1 MEEQRAHL
9 ALRSLYQRLYAASSR
24 GVSKYG
30 NDETAVVD
38 RPTTTANR
46 MNDLIFAELINEFD
60 GARGIEPVFDKRKN
74 LRFLKVDG
82 RPPIH
87 LWLKLTDPGHRSS
100 NFPTTHSDDFL
111 KTGQLLLYPN
121 AVTLM
126 LGYLPLADRSGVR
139 RVSITPPCGRGSRP
153 LWWIDITAPPN
164 VVGMPSVARSSSVRI
179 VVTRSS
185 QQRDL
190 EA

>member
-9 ALRSLYQRLYAASSR
+9 ALRSLYQRFYAASAR

-30 NDETAVVD
+30 KDKSAAVD

-60 GARGIEPVFDKRKN
+60 GLRGVEPVFDKRRN
-74 LRFLKVDG
+74 LRFLKIDG
-82 RPPIH
+82 LPPIH

-100 NFPTTHSDDFL
+100 NFPTKHSDDFL
-111 KTGQLLLYPN
+111 KSGQLLMFAN

-126 LGYLPLADRSGVR
+126 LGYLPLVERNGVR
-139 RVSITPPCGRGSRP
+139 RVSITPPCGRGSKP

-164 VVGMPSVARSSSVRI
+164 VVGMPTLAEASSLRI
-179 VVTRSS
+179 VVKRSS
-185 QQRDL
+185 QQSKFG
-190 EA
+190 A